1 MAKKTI
7 IDAITKLYSKLGGNI
22 SDVLGTRSNVNF
34 MGTGKT
40 SEGFLDMDLNVNA
53 LGSLSQSK
61 AVDELKSAV
70 GFATADKLN
79 DLQANKLL
87 TNMMRMDEFYN
98 PTPNITD
105 MATGTRNLDNE
116 GLAALRERTGD
127 TPLTVPG
134 LRDADGV
141 RPAEK
146 STMMNPDGTV
156 VQDSNLMK
164 RLDDIVKRK
173 QGKRMLDEDE
183 IADLSDDVGDLD
195 AYSDF
200 DGTLASANRIR
211 KEHADYVA
219 EMRMEYQR
227 GNLDPAPG
235 EANRETFLRRKFDE
249 MEASGDRRLMTRDE
263 IEELNT
269 FDQAAAKTPFDEAV
283 EYNPTPGDTVQNLV
297 DQKFGIG
304 YFDNIGA
311 TPSQRGSA
319 REFLVEAL
327 KKESPNQTNFSDII
341 DAVDVKYIT
350 EGGGGLAGDPLTIV
364 NKYFGP
370 RIAEM
375 VPSGASSE
383 EIAIFTERVLN
394 NVVDAN
400 GLRPGDPRFDR
411 LTAKFTENFA
421 EGGLAGILNVGR
433 EGYAE
438 GGAIYPRLS
447 TLSSGVESAEQQLQT
462 INTALQEAESNL
474 GSGSSEGDTA
484 ITGGPSFTESFE
496 ETDSPNFFSG
506 NTFPIT
512 GGGQPPMLSTGIPPG
527 GGSQLGTPEERDQ
540 FKIRTIEERKQIA
553 EDMNNSSGGG
563 LMKNDGT
570 RVPITYEQV
579 GDGSNT
585 MPSMPMKP
593 KSDNPFGNIMQATP
607 STGGGPSLTQTA
619 DPAREAYDKAVQAA
633 KKQRA
638 EGFMGRVVLPG
649 ERSFEDFSSGFNYMQ
664 NNPNSLNQLQGIGG
678 GLMGSLGGF
687 NVQKP
692 VLSIGNTGQNRS
704 PFARGGLAKIL
715 EV

>member
-7 IDAITKLYSKLGGNI
+7 VDAITKLYSKLGGNL

-211 KEHADYVA
+211 KENADYVA
-219 EMRMEYQR
+219 QMKTEYQK

-235 EANRETFLRRKFDE
+235 EANRERFLQKKFDE
-249 MEASGDRRLMTRDE
+249 MEASGDKKLMTRDE
-263 IEELNT
+263 IEELSAFENT
-269 FDQAAAKTPFDEAV
+269 PPVRTTPFDEAV
-283 EYNPTPGDTVQNLV
+283 EYNARPEDVVQNLV
-297 DQKFGIG
+297 DQKFGVG
-304 YFDNIGA
+304 YFDNVGESTA
-311 TPSQRGSA
+311 KRGSA

-327 KKESPNQTNFSDII
+327 KKENPNQTTFADI
-341 DAVDVKYIT
+341 VDGADVRAIT
-350 EGGGGLAGDPLTIV
+350 EGGGGAAGDPLALV
-364 NKYFGP
+364 DKYFGP
-370 RIAEM
+370 RIVEM
-375 VPSGASSE
+375 LPSGASSE
-383 EIAIFTERVLN
+383 EIAIFTDRVLTK
-394 NVVDAN
+394 VRDAS
-400 GLRPGDPRFDR
+400 GLRPSDPKFDR
-411 LTAKFTENFA
+411 MTARF
-421 EGGLAGILNVGR
+421 
-433 EGYAE
+433 
-438 GGAIYPRLS
+438 
-447 TLSSGVESAEQQLQT
+447 VE
-462 INTALQEAESNL
+462 
-474 GSGSSEGDTA
+474 D
-484 ITGGPSFTESFE
+484 
-496 ETDSPNFFSG
+496 
-506 NTFPIT
+506 
-512 GGGQPPMLSTGIPPG
+512 
-527 GGSQLGTPEERDQ
+527 
-540 FKIRTIEERKQIA
+540 
-553 EDMNNSSGGG
+553 
-563 LMKNDGT
+563 
-570 RVPITYEQV
+570 
-579 GDGSNT
+579 
-585 MPSMPMKP
+585 
-593 KSDNPFGNIMQATP
+593 
-607 STGGGPSLTQTA
+607 
-619 DPAREAYDKAVQAA
+619 
-633 KKQRA
+633 
-638 EGFMGRVVLPG
+638 
-649 ERSFEDFSSGFNYMQ
+649 
-664 NNPNSLNQLQGIGG
+664 
-678 GLMGSLGGF
+678 
-687 NVQKP
+687 
-692 VLSIGNTGQNRS
+692 
-704 PFARGGLAKIL
+704 FARGGLAKIL